1 MFQAPRS
8 RTTVPTRALV
18 VSRPFATSV
27 LTLSRST
34 GRDTPEHRG
43 EFGIAGQPRPLG
55 IASGDDVDADAA
67 GDFRMIGMRAPGGND
82 DETRCHA
89 VAPALP
95 SAERRAIAIIACC
108 RAMKANSRIPVTIL
122 VHQLD
127 SVPSKVM

>member
-18 VSRPFATSV
+18 REQAFGNQRLDAFAQHRP
-27 LTLSRST
+27 RY
-34 GRDTPEHRG
+34 PEHRG
-43 EFGIAGQPRPLG
+43 EFGVAGQPRPLG
-55 IASGDDVDADAA
+55 IAAGDDVDADAA

-82 DETRCHA
+82 DKTRCHA